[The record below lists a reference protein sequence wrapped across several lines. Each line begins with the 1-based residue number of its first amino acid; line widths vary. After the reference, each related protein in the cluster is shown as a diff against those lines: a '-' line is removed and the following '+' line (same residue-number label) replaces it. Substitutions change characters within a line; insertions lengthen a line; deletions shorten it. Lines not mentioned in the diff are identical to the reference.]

1 MKNKIFKNKD
11 VIQSYIITTAKYDYS
26 VYEKRIIYRLVEMVQ
41 HTLEGKKLDKGFSIQ
56 KTLYNDRIITMP
68 INAFLAGE
76 NDENYT
82 RVKEALRKLRN
93 KTFEYENGGKWKLV
107 GVIEKP
113 NFDISGVA
121 QFELQ
126 PEVYD
131 AILNFS
137 KGYRKYE
144 LKVAMQ
150 FESVYAMRFYELMSG
165 QKTPICYSIDQIKE
179 MFQISDKYERVNDFK
194 KKVLDT
200 AKRELDRCS
209 PYSFNYEM
217 NKTGRKFTSITFYPK
232 FQPKFRD
239 QELEKGDL
247 QKQISLSWDL
257 PRELVSYLKN
267 NFGFTTDG
275 IKNNID
281 IFKEANESFDI
292 VAILGGLK
300 AKIIA
305 SNNPQGYII
314 GVIKKLITQ

>member
-1 MKNKIFKNKD
+1 MENKLFRNKD
-11 VIQSYIITTAKYDYS
+11 VIQSYIFTTAKYDYS

-41 HTLEGKKLDKGFSIQ
+41 HTLEGKKLDNGFSIQ

-82 RVKEALRKLRN
+82 RVKEALKKLRN

-107 GVIEKP
+107 GIIEKP

-165 QKTPICYSIDQIKE
+165 QKTPLCYSIDQIKD
-179 MFQISDKYERVNDFK
+179 MFQISDKYDRVNDFK

-200 AKRELDRCS
+200 AKRELDKCS
-209 PYSFNYEM
+209 PYTFNYEM
-217 NKTGRKFTSITFYPK
+217 NKTGRKFTSVTFYPK
-232 FQPKFRD
+232 YQPQFRD
-239 QELEKGDL
+239 DNLEKHEL
-247 QKQISLSWDL
+247 RKQISLSWDL
-257 PRELVSYLKN
+257 PKEVTDYLIH
-267 NFGFTTDG
+267 NFDFTKDG
-275 IKNNID
+275 IKNNLN
-281 IFKEANESFDI
+281 IFKQAYEELDLISFLA
-292 VAILGGLK
+292 AIKG
-300 AKIIA
+300 KIRI
-305 SNNPQGYII
+305 SDNPQGYIV
-314 GVIKKLITQ
+314 GALKKQLQ

>member
-209 PYSFNYEM
+209 PYTFNYEM

-247 QKQISLSWDL
+247 QKQVSLSWDL

-292 VAILGGLK
+292 VSILGGLK

>member
-1 MKNKIFKNKD
+1 
-11 VIQSYIITTAKYDYS
+11 
-26 VYEKRIIYRLVEMVQ
+26 MVQ
-41 HTLEGKKLDKGFSIQ
+41 HTLEGKKLDNGFSIQ

-82 RVKEALRKLRN
+82 RVKEALKKLRN

-107 GVIEKP
+107 GIIEKP

-165 QKTPICYSIDQIKE
+165 QKTPLCYSIDQIKD
-179 MFQISDKYERVNDFK
+179 MFQISDKYDRVNDFK

-200 AKRELDRCS
+200 AKRELDKCS
-209 PYSFNYEM
+209 PYTFNYEM
-217 NKTGRKFTSITFYPK
+217 NKTGRKFTSVTFYPK
-232 FQPKFRD
+232 YQPQFRD
-239 QELEKGDL
+239 DNLEKHEL
-247 QKQISLSWDL
+247 RKQISLSWDL
-257 PRELVSYLKN
+257 PKEVTDYLIH
-267 NFGFTTDG
+267 NFDFTKDG
-275 IKNNID
+275 IKNNLN
-281 IFKEANESFDI
+281 IFKQAYEELDLISFLA
-292 VAILGGLK
+292 AIKG
-300 AKIIA
+300 KIRRVC
-305 SNNPQGYII
+305 II
-314 GVIKKLITQ
+314 DS